1 MTLLTAAATADRVR
15 SGRLT
20 AVDATRQALA
30 RIGDDAVHGWRVVR
44 PEEAL
49 AEAAAIDARPDRYSL
64 PLAGVPIAIKDN
76 VAVSGYRVLDGVSE
90 ACGAGLPIEQND
102 HPVVKRLRAAG
113 AVVVGL
119 TRVPEL
125 CLWAMTD
132 DAREVVGNPHR
143 PGRTAGGSSGG
154 SAAVVAAGH
163 VALAHGNDGLGSLRG
178 PAACTGIVAIK
189 PGRGVVPAQLGPTNW
204 FGMSEN
210 GPMTRTVED
219 AALGLS
225 VLAGRP
231 ELAVVGDGAGLRV
244 GLGLN
249 RPTPVTF
256 TSRSIVRAVRSAA
269 ERLAESGHTIRDV
282 KVPYP
287 ASPLPLLARWVAAAA
302 SDADDIVARGANPF
316 LLQAR
321 TRRHAALGRIAER
334 RGLVRPADAA
344 RLESALERFFATEGV
359 DVLVTPALARRPA
372 PARPYAELPWAAS
385 VIPSLAYAPY
395 PSLWNL
401 VGWPAM
407 TVPFLGEGVQLI
419 ARPGGEAD
427 LLALAAKIEV

>member
-1 MTLLTAAATADRVR
+1 MTLLTAAATAERVR

-20 AVDATRQALA
+20 AVDATREALA
-30 RIGDDAVHGWRVVR
+30 RIGDDAVHGWRVLR
-44 PEEAL
+44 PEQAL
-49 AEAAAIDARPDRYSL
+49 AEAAAVDGRSDRYSL

-76 VAVSGYRVLDGVSE
+76 VAVSGQRMLDGVSA
-90 ACGAGLPIEQND
+90 ACGAGLPVEETD

-189 PGRGVVPAQLGPTNW
+189 PGRGVVPADLGPTNW

-210 GPMTRTVED
+210 GPLTRTVED

-225 VLAGRP
+225 VLSGRP
-231 ELAVVGDGAGLRV
+231 ELATIGDGAGLRI

-249 RPTPVTF
+249 RPTALTV
-256 TSRSIVRAVRSAA
+256 TSRGITRAVRSAA
-269 ERLAESGHTIRDV
+269 GRLAERGHAVHDV
-282 KVPYP
+282 RVPYP
-287 ASPLPLLARWVAAAA
+287 ASPLPLLTRWVAAAA
-302 SDADDIVARGANPF
+302 TDADDLVARGADAG

-321 TRRHAALGRIAER
+321 TRRHAAIGRAATR
-334 RGLVRPADAA
+334 RGLVRPSDAA
-344 RLESALERFFATEGV
+344 RLESSMERFFAAEGI
-359 DVLVTPALARRPA
+359 DVLVTPVLARRPA
-372 PARPYAELPWAAS
+372 RARGYAGLPWAAS
-385 VIPSLAYAPY
+385 AIPSLAYAPY
-395 PSLWNL
+395 PALWNL

>member
-1 MTLLTAAATADRVR
+1 MTLISAAATAERVR
-15 SGRLT
+15 TGQLT
-20 AVDATRQALA
+20 AVAATREALA
-30 RIGDDAVHGWRVVR
+30 RIGDDEVNGWRVLR

-49 AEAAAIDARPDRYSL
+49 AEAAAIDARADRYSL

-76 VAVSGYRVLDGVSE
+76 IAVSGYRTLDGVSE
-90 ACGAGLPIEQND
+90 ACGAGLPIESAD

-119 TRVPEL
+119 TRAPEL

-132 DAREVVGNPHR
+132 DARAVVGNPHR
-143 PGRTAGGSSGG
+143 PGRTPGGSSGG

-178 PAACTGIVAIK
+178 PAACTGTVAIK
-189 PGRGVVPAQLGPTNW
+189 PGRGVVPAQLGPSNW
-204 FGMSEN
+204 FGMAEN

-225 VLAGRP
+225 VLADRP

-249 RPTPVTF
+249 RPSPATF
-256 TSRSIVRAVRSAA
+256 TSRAIRATVRDAAGRLSARGHSVHEVR
-269 ERLAESGHTIRDV
+269 
-282 KVPYP
+282 VPYP
-287 ASPLPLLARWVAAAA
+287 VSPMALLTRWVAAAA
-302 SDADDIVARGANPF
+302 VDAEDIVARGADPL

-321 TRRHAALGRIAER
+321 TRRHAAIGRAVNR
-334 RGLVRPADAA
+334 RGLVRPAEVA
-344 RLESALERFFATEGV
+344 RIESSLERFFADQRL
-359 DVLVTPALARRPA
+359 DVLMTPALARK
-372 PARPYAELPWAAS
+372 PARARHYSNLPWAAS
-385 VIPSLAYAPY
+385 VIPSLAYATY

-407 TVPFLGEGVQLI
+407 TVPFQGEGVQLI

-427 LLALAAKIEV
+427 LLALAAKIEQ